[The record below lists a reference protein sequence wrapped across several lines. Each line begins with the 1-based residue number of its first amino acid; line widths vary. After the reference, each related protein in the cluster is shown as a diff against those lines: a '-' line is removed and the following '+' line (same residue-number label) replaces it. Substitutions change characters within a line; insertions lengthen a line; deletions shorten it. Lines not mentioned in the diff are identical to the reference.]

1 MMLPESAEE
10 SEGSDVPADADG
22 EVSFRKLGSTSALT
36 CVFSAALRQALASLA
51 TMVAPITG
59 QIVTI
64 LCRRASDALLPVR
77 SIPSQ
82 FRAMQNKKM
91 PTERSYFVPLIMRPV
106 SSYFGIKTAEA
117 GMGAPLKDAYMKQ
130 FASEV
135 FQVAS
140 QRSVLIAHNRVQ
152 YLIGPLLLSRYL
164 NYLSVMKKTEESLR
178 RLKKGKKAGFSLFG
192 SGSALAEDGKDEER
206 IRHQMALDVG
216 AFGKDAIALGVDT
229 EECQEFVQLEENVRA
244 AWIEEPQS

>member
-1 MMLPESAEE
+1 MMLPESVE
-10 SEGSDVPADADG
+10 SEGLDVPANADG
-22 EVSFRKLGSTSALT
+22 AISFRKLRTTSTLIR
-36 CVFSAALRQALASLA
+36 VFSVALRQALASLT
-51 TMVAPITG
+51 TMVAPIAG

-106 SSYFGIKTAEA
+106 SSYFGIKTAEG
-117 GMGAPLKDAYMKQ
+117 GMGAPLKDAYVKQ

-140 QRSVLIAHNRVQ
+140 QRSVFIVH
-152 YLIGPLLLSRYL
+152 G
-164 NYLSVMKKTEESLR
+164 
-178 RLKKGKKAGFSLFG
+178 
-192 SGSALAEDGKDEER
+192 
-206 IRHQMALDVG
+206 
-216 AFGKDAIALGVDT
+216 
-229 EECQEFVQLEENVRA
+229 
-244 AWIEEPQS
+244 

>member
-1 MMLPESAEE
+1 MLI
-10 SEGSDVPADADG
+10 
-22 EVSFRKLGSTSALT
+22 F
-36 CVFSAALRQALASLA
+36 VFSVALRQALASLT
-51 TMVAPITG
+51 TMVGPIAG

-106 SSYFGIKTAEA
+106 SSYFGIKTPDS

-140 QRSVLIAHNRVQ
+140 QRSVLIAYTQ
-152 YLIGPLLLSRYL
+152 
-164 NYLSVMKKTEESLR
+164 
-178 RLKKGKKAGFSLFG
+178 F
-192 SGSALAEDGKDEER
+192 
-206 IRHQMALDVG
+206 
-216 AFGKDAIALGVDT
+216 
-229 EECQEFVQLEENVRA
+229 
-244 AWIEEPQS
+244 

>member
-1 MMLPESAEE
+1 MSLQTRR
-10 SEGSDVPADADG
+10 
-22 EVSFRKLGSTSALT
+22 VSPIQDIRIHRCIYVLL
-36 CVFSAALRQALASLA
+36 AALRQALASLT

-106 SSYFGIKTAEA
+106 SSYFGIKTTDG
-117 GMGAPLKDAYMKQ
+117 GMGASLKNAHMKRV
-130 FASEV
+130 ASEV

-140 QRSVLIAHNRVQ
+140 QRSVLVAH
-152 YLIGPLLLSRYL
+152 
-164 NYLSVMKKTEESLR
+164 
-178 RLKKGKKAGFSLFG
+178 
-192 SGSALAEDGKDEER
+192 
-206 IRHQMALDVG
+206 
-216 AFGKDAIALGVDT
+216 
-229 EECQEFVQLEENVRA
+229 VRMHH
-244 AWIEEPQS
+244 

>member
-1 MMLPESAEE
+1 M
-10 SEGSDVPADADG
+10 
-22 EVSFRKLGSTSALT
+22 
-36 CVFSAALRQALASLA
+36 
-51 TMVAPITG
+51 
-59 QIVTI
+59 I

-106 SSYFGIKTAEA
+106 SSYFGIKTAEG

-135 FQVAS
+135 FLVAS
-140 QRSVLIAHNRVQ
+140 QRSGFIADGRVQ
-152 YLIGPLLLSRYL
+152 TSHRPLSRYL

-178 RLKKGKKAGFSLFG
+178 RLKKGKKTGFSLFG
-192 SGSALAEDGKDEER
+192 SGSAPGDDGKDEER
-206 IRHQMALDVG
+206 IRHQMVLDVR
-216 AFGKDAIALGVDT
+216 AFGKDASALGVDIGG
-229 EECQEFVQLEENVRA
+229 CQEFVQLGESVRA
-244 AWIEEPQS
+244 AWIEEPQP